1 MFVSWSPFQWLLH
14 LSLPLPQTLVM
25 VAGEVRRE
33 QCRLIWVLM
42 CRAVLKFENDFAQG
56 QRYALSCM

>member
-1 MFVSWSPFQWLLH
+1 MFVSWSTFQWLLY

-25 VAGEVRRE
+25 VAEVRRE
-33 QCRLIWVLM
+33 QSRLIWVLM
-42 CRAVLKFENDFAQG
+42 CRAVLEFENDFAQG